1 MRGFAHVWQATSVAA
16 AARLMASTRMKE
28 LVVLDDHG
36 GPVGII
42 SVQDLVARRTLG
54 DADSDPSIQP
64 DARVAEVMAASVAV
78 VDQDVPVATAAARML
93 YTKRDQL
100 VVVDERGVAV
110 GCISM
115 NDVLRWLVFPSPAPA
130 PAKT

>member
-1 MRGFAHVWQATSVAA
+1 
-16 AARLMASTRMKE
+16 
-28 LVVLDDHG
+28 
-36 GPVGII
+36 
-42 SVQDLVARRTLG
+42 
-54 DADSDPSIQP
+54 
-64 DARVAEVMAASVAV
+64 
-78 VDQDVPVATAAARML
+78 VATAAARML

-115 NDVLRWLVFPSPAPA
+115 NDVLRWLVFPAPAPA